1 MDWLDALILGL
12 IQGLTEFLPVSSS
25 AHLTIGRELL
35 GVGAAEDLVFETA
48 VHAATVLATI
58 VVFRKPIWDLLKG
71 LFRFKY
77 NDQTD
82 YILKICVSM
91 IPVFIVGMFFKDEV
105 EALFSSLKVVGV
117 ALLVTSLLL
126 FFSDRASGNGRS
138 GAPQYRN
145 GISYWQAFVV
155 GIGQA
160 FAVIP
165 GLSRSGTTISTGLLC
180 GVRRDTMAQF
190 SFLMVIVPIL
200 GESFLDVVGGG
211 FSASS
216 VGAVPLLAGFVA
228 AFASGLLACRLMV
241 ALVRKARLSWFALY
255 CAVVGVIVLI
265 TQLF

>member
-117 ALLVTSLLL
+117 ALLVTSLL
-126 FFSDRASGNGRS
+126 
-138 GAPQYRN
+138 
-145 GISYWQAFVV
+145 
-155 GIGQA
+155 GQ
-160 FAVIP
+160 
-165 GLSRSGTTISTGLLC
+165 
-180 GVRRDTMAQF
+180 GVRERKVRC
-190 SFLMVIVPIL
+190 S
-200 GESFLDVVGGG
+200 
-211 FSASS
+211 
-216 VGAVPLLAGFVA
+216 AVPQRDFLLAGLRGRHRPGICRYPRAVA
-228 AFASGLLACRLMV
+228 FRNDHLHGT
-241 ALVRKARLSWFALY
+241 ALWGQKGYNGAVLFPYGHSADSW
-255 CAVVGVIVLI
+255 GVIP
-265 TQLF
+265 